1 LLTECS
7 PIPATNPVVPI
18 NLCEILLQIATGGV
32 SIMKTR
38 NDKVIATAELVHEIT
53 DDILLLKEEVGTLR
67 KELKDL
73 KEQFTDVKGV
83 VSDHRRYK

>member
-1 LLTECS
+1 
-7 PIPATNPVVPI
+7 
-18 NLCEILLQIATGGV
+18 
-32 SIMKTR
+32 MKTR